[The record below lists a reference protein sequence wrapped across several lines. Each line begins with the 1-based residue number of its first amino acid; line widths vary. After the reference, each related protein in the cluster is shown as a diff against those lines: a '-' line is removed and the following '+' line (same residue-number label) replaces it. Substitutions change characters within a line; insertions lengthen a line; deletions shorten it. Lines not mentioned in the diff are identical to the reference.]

1 MDSEK
6 KIDLRSQV
14 TIKLICDGLMSLL
27 NEGKKLSDIS
37 VTEVC
42 EKAQINRATFYKHFK
57 GIEEAYRA
65 IEDNLLSFVLDTIKI
80 NAAKRDKLVPDELFD
95 FLDKNGNVALVV
107 LSGVGRDSLLDR
119 IFEEVK
125 RLYFSSLQL
134 SDKEKERAETLY
146 SFLFGG
152 SKELVYRWLK
162 NGKRESPEEISS
174 CIETL
179 AKNLIQ
185 NSGPDVARRENNFI
199 DLS

>member
-1 MDSEK
+1 MENEK
-6 KIDLRSQV
+6 KMDLRSQV
-14 TIKLICDGLMSLL
+14 TVKMICDALMSLL

-57 GIEEAYRA
+57 GIEEAYKE
-65 IEDNLLSFVLDTIKI
+65 IEDNLLAFVLDIVKS
-80 NAAKRDKLVPDELFD
+80 NAEKRSKLVPDELFD
-95 FLDKNGNVALVV
+95 FLDKNGNVALVI

-119 IFEEVK
+119 IFDEVK
-125 RLYFSSLQL
+125 SLYFSSLQF
-134 SDKEKERAETLY
+134 SEKEKEHAETLY

-162 NGKRESPEEISS
+162 EGKKESPKEISAA
-174 CIETL
+174 IENL

-185 NSGPDVARRENNFI
+185 NSRLPGSGDEKNFI
-199 DLS
+199 DLP